1 VVGITVDASDS
12 IAKGCDHL
20 NSQFRLLLI
29 ALVTCSLQM
38 YFPPR
43 VTEVSRWQEVLEQCL
58 LSVKNEIAK
67 LREEKAA
74 TERELE
80 SLAVHLNTAADCI
93 RQRDRRYGSDLV
105 LMDKGDVQLRK
116 VSIFFLKFI

>member
-1 VVGITVDASDS
+1 VVGITADASDS
-12 IAKGCDHL
+12 IPKGCDHL
-20 NSQFRLLLI
+20 NSHFRLLLI

-38 YFPPR
+38 YFLPR

-58 LSVKNEIAK
+58 LSVKNETAK

-80 SLAVHLNTAADCI
+80 SLAVPLNTVANCI

-105 LMDKGDVQLRK
+105 LMDKGDVQLK
-116 VSIFFLKFI
+116 NVSNFLLFI

>member
-1 VVGITVDASDS
+1 MGDITVDATDS
-12 IAKGCDHL
+12 APKGCDHL
-20 NSQFRLLLI
+20 NSHFRLLLI
-29 ALVTCSLQM
+29 ALVTCSLPM
-38 YFPPR
+38 FFLSR

-58 LSVKNEIAK
+58 LSVKNEREK

-80 SLAVHLNTAADCI
+80 SLAVHLNTVADCI

-105 LMDKGDVQLRK
+105 LMDKGDVQLK
-116 VSIFFLKFI
+116 NVSNFFFLFM